1 MSINIICDHALPDT
15 QLQVE
20 KVVETSHCVYE
31 TVAFSGLPCD
41 KVRLGL
47 LERLALLERI
57 IREVSISF
65 SHSFFVVGK

>member
-41 KVRLGL
+41 KVRL
-47 LERLALLERI
+47 RI